1 MIAAGPR
8 VAARLAVV
16 LVFHVGVIAGL
27 PEAAAG
33 EERQLFMFVMN
44 QSGQPV
50 LDLRTEELEVQQSG
64 GECTVVSIQP
74 ETKGMKI
81 ALLVDNS
88 APAENSLNALRD
100 GLRTFLQTLPAGHEV
115 GLFTIA
121 GQTRRR
127 VDFTTD
133 RDALME
139 QVNNLFVE
147 SGTGTVLLDGLIE
160 TWNRRFDEEDAWPV
174 FVLVVY
180 DGPEASGSVQSHEF
194 NAFVEELRSRG
205 ATAHAVL
212 VSTRGGGVQTSV
224 SINITQ
230 NTGGVYNA
238 LAAATGLTRA
248 LTELA
253 TTMSAQY
260 DEVKN
265 RYRVVFE
272 CEPDNPQVP
281 ISVAVSRP
289 AVGVRLFANRRATP

>member
-1 MIAAGPR
+1 MIAEGPR

-16 LVFHVGVIAGL
+16 LAVYLGVIAGL
-27 PEAAAG
+27 PEVAAG

-50 LDLRTEELEVQQSG
+50 LDLSTDELQVRLSDV
-64 GECTVVSIQP
+64 ECTVVSIHP
-74 ETKGMKI
+74 ETEGMKI
-81 ALLVDNS
+81 ALLVDNTLS
-88 APAENSLNALRD
+88 AQNSLNALRD
-100 GLRTFLQTLPAGHEV
+100 GLRAFLQTLPAGHEV

-127 VDFTTD
+127 VDFTPDREALVEQTD
-133 RDALME
+133 
-139 QVNNLFVE
+139 NLFVE
-147 SGTGTVLLDGLIE
+147 SGAGTVLLDGLVE
-160 TWNRRFDEEDAWPV
+160 TWTRRFDEDDAWPV

-180 DGPEASGSVQSHEF
+180 DGPEASSSVQEHEF
-194 NAFVEELRSRG
+194 NEFVLELIGRG
-205 ATAHAVL
+205 ATVHAIL
-212 VSTRGGGVQTSV
+212 ISNRGGNLQTNV
-224 SINITQ
+224 SINITN

-238 LAAATGLTRA
+238 LAAATGLSRA

-253 TTMSAQY
+253 TTMSAHY

-272 CEPDNPQVP
+272 CEPDDPQVP
-281 ISVAVSRP
+281 ITVEVTRP

>member
-16 LVFHVGVIAGL
+16 LVFHLGVIAGL

-33 EERQLFMFVMN
+33 EERQIFMFVMN

-50 LDLRTEELEVQQSG
+50 LDLRADELEIKQAD
-64 GECTVVSIQP
+64 GECTVVNIQP

-88 APAENSLNALRD
+88 PPAGNSLNSLRD
-100 GLRTFLQTLPAGHEV
+100 GLRAFLQTLPAEHEV

-133 RDALME
+133 RDALVE
-139 QVNNLFVE
+139 QTNNIFVE
-147 SGTGTVLLDGLIE
+147 SGAGTVLLDGLLE

-180 DGPEASGSVQSHEF
+180 DGPEASGSVQEHEF
-194 NAFVEELRSRG
+194 NEFVRELIGRG
-205 ATAHAVL
+205 ATVHAIL
-212 VSTRGGGVQTSV
+212 ISTRGGGLQTNV

-238 LAAATGLTRA
+238 LAAPTGLSNA

-253 TTMSAQY
+253 MTMSAHY
-260 DEVKN
+260 DEAKN
-265 RYRVVFE
+265 QYRVVYE

-281 ISVAVSRP
+281 ISVVVTRP
-289 AVGVRLFANRRATP
+289 ALGMRLFANRRATP